1 MLLSYR
7 ALWPIL
13 FAMPDIHW
21 GYGFPIGGVAAT
33 SLDNG
38 VISPGGVGF
47 DINCLSPDALI
58 LHPFGY
64 TLEIRK
70 FEKLWAKE
78 EIKKRFEQL
87 QKELQ
92 EIKEEYRT
100 LQGTVRNKAYLE
112 IKKSL
117 GKKNSPSRSV

>member
-13 FAMPDIHW
+13 LLCRIFIG

-78 EIKKRFEQL
+78 EINCFDFKKFRLAGTLKNRFLTEIFVPSVQL
-87 QKELQ
+87 
-92 EIKEEYRT
+92 T
-100 LQGTVRNKAYLE
+100 A
-112 IKKSL
+112 S
-117 GKKNSPSRSV
+117 